1 MLLGFH
7 IKKSLMARELGRD
20 DMLARR
26 REWITLRQPRMR
38 EEPQRLV
45 FVDETGMSTK
55 LTRLR
60 GRLKRGN
67 RLKADTS
74 FGHWKT
80 QTFVAALRHDGL
92 AAPWL
97 IDGAMTREMFDTYVE
112 TQLAPAPGAGDMV
125 ILDNLAAHKS
135 EKAKAALRRR
145 GAWFRFSPPAAP
157 T

>member
-1 MLLGFH
+1 M
-7 IKKSLMARELGRD
+7 E
-20 DMLARR
+20 
-26 REWITLRQPRMR
+26 
-38 EEPQRLV
+38 
-45 FVDETGMSTK
+45 
-55 LTRLR
+55 
-60 GRLKRGN
+60 
-67 RLKADTS
+67 ADTS

-92 AAPWL
+92 AALWL

-135 EKAKAALRRR
+135 EKAKAALRRLD
-145 GAWFRFSPPAAP
+145 ALFRFPPPAAP